1 MTDRI
6 TPNTIS
12 NDSIIPELPIGGD
25 PRSSLEPIQI
35 KDDKKAATIRSAPD
49 RSSGISRYDLTTFMM
64 FQEVPT
70 KVTKVSS

>member
-35 KDDKKAATIRSAPD
+35 KDDKKAATIGVRQTA
-49 RSSGISRYDLTTFMM
+49 LA
-64 FQEVPT
+64 V
-70 KVTKVSS
+70 